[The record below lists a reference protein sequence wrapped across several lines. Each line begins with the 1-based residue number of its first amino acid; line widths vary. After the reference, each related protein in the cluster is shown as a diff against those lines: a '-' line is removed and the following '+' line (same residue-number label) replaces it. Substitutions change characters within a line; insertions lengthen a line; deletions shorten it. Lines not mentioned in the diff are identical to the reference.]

1 MFNFNLYTFIL
12 FVFSLWLYLFF
23 AAIEKSRY
31 RACNFTDRPD
41 HNYKISLN
49 EILSIQA
56 TNLDFDISIII
67 RWKGMM
73 LVLYGTYSSRVLVLI
88 ILIKLDIMA
97 DSNLQQPSAENSRV
111 SSSSSSQLNNSYVPP
126 LPSRNSSLANNPSPD
141 SNAISPPLAPPFP
154 SNESNPVFSPLPTTA
169 VTTTPKDL

>member
-31 RACNFTDRPD
+31 RACNFTDRPN

-67 RWKGMM
+67 
-73 LVLYGTYSSRVLVLI
+73 S
-88 ILIKLDIMA
+88 
-97 DSNLQQPSAENSRV
+97 
-111 SSSSSSQLNNSYVPP
+111 
-126 LPSRNSSLANNPSPD
+126 
-141 SNAISPPLAPPFP
+141 
-154 SNESNPVFSPLPTTA
+154 
-169 VTTTPKDL
+169 